1 VITRGLAGACVSLLI
16 LTSAAISAQVVT
28 GGVEVRTHSSSD
40 PTLRKANHIRLIG
53 CASND
58 VTIRVTLRRL
68 VNTKSQ
74 PVTVLAVLRNVGTAA
89 CTYVAPNAAGPL
101 FLGPCG
107 LTSLTVANDKSV
119 DVFPGEGIFSCPAE
133 IYKVLELGAS
143 LSVSGSWDQ
152 RKIYPSRGFV
162 PRGKYRLTVGNVV
175 TYSVTL
181 R

>member
-16 LTSAAISAQVVT
+16 LASATVPAQAVTS
-28 GGVEVRTHSSSD
+28 GVELRTHSSSD
-40 PTLRKANHIRLIG
+40 ATLRKTNHIGLIG

-68 VNTKSQ
+68 VYTKSQ
-74 PVTVLAVLRNVGTAA
+74 PVTVVAVLRNVGTSA
-89 CTYVAPNAAGPL
+89 CKYVAPNAAGPL

-107 LTSLTVANDKSV
+107 LISLTVDNDKNS
-119 DVFPGEGIFSCPAE
+119 DVFPGEGTFSCPAE
-133 IYKVLELGAS
+133 IYKVLEPGAS
-143 LSVSGSWDQ
+143 LRASGSWDQ
-152 RKIYPSRGFV
+152 RKLYPSRGFV

-175 TYSVTL
+175 TFSVTL